1 MRILAAICLP
11 LLGGLILF
19 LRHRM
24 GEKMRRLYLEALC
37 VATSVLVW
45 IALLTW
51 RDGVFTV
58 YRFSGGFSIDF
69 GVDGMTRLFAGMVSL
84 MWPLVMLYAFEYMKH
99 DDWTN
104 SFFAFYVMTY
114 GITLAVAFSA
124 SILTLYVFFEMLTLI
139 TVPLVTHYRTHESMW
154 AGRSYA
160 YYLIG
165 GAALG
170 FAPVVMITMLGN
182 EGIFAFGGSLTGSY
196 DPNLMRIL
204 FLFGF
209 FGFGVKA
216 AIFPLHLWLPRASVA
231 PTPVTALLH
240 AVAVVNSGVFA
251 VARLIYYSIGPEV
264 LLGSFAQTVA
274 ILFSCFTLVY
284 AAAEAVRERH
294 FKRRLAYSTV
304 SNLSYMLFGLC
315 LMTPAGMV
323 GGLSHMLFHGI
334 FKMTLFLCAG
344 AFMHLTGEAYVYQLD
359 GVGRRMPV
367 TFACYTLAGLS
378 LVGLPLFCGFISKW
392 SLMEAGLAAGTWEG
406 TLGVFC
412 LIASAFLCAIYT
424 LVPAVRA
431 YFPRLGQEHWME
443 EKNFPKEPF
452 LMTVPMIVFVIANFV
467 FGIFP
472 GPVMGFLEKVAQGIL

>member
-1 MRILAAICLP
+1 MRILLAIGLP
-11 LLGGLILF
+11 LVGGLALF
-19 LRHRM
+19 LKHGM
-24 GEKMRRLYLEALC
+24 EEKKRRIYLEALC
-37 VATSVLVW
+37 LLTTVLVW
-45 IALLTW
+45 VCLLTW
-51 RDGVFTV
+51 KEGVFTL
-58 YRFSGGFSIDF
+58 YHFSGGFSIDF
-69 GVDGMTRLFAGMVSL
+69 GVDGMTKLFAGMVSL

-99 DDWTN
+99 DKWTN

-139 TVPLVTHYRTHESMW
+139 TVPLVTHYRNHESMW

-170 FAPVVMITMLGN
+170 FAPVVVLTLLGN
-182 EGIFAFGGSLTGSY
+182 EGIFAFGGSITGAY
-196 DPNLMRIL
+196 DPHLLRIL
-204 FLFGF
+204 YLFGF

-251 VARLIYYSIGPEV
+251 VGRLIYYSIGPEV
-264 LLGSFAQTVA
+264 LSGSYAQYISVLMA
-274 ILFSCFTLVY
+274 CFTLVY
-284 AAAEAVRERH
+284 AAVEACRERH

-344 AFMHLTGEAYVYQLD
+344 AFMHLTGDAYVYQLD
-359 GVGRRMPV
+359 GVGKRMPV

-392 SLMEAGLAAGTWEG
+392 SLLEAGRASGTWDG

-412 LIASAFLCAIYT
+412 LILSAVLCAIYT

-431 YFPRLGQEHWME
+431 CFPRAGKDRFL
-443 EKNFPKEPF
+443 EKKLEKEPL
-452 LMTVPMIVFVIANFV
+452 LMTIPMVVFVIVNFV
-467 FGIFP
+467 FGIWP
-472 GPVMGFLEKVAQGIL
+472 GPIMGFLEKLAQGYL